1 MECIQT
7 ARVTAREVKESKMG
21 TEMMWGIGFLVVMGA
36 FIWWR
41 TKNKRGDVKGTWDK
55 RPGGGIDERR
65 R

>member
-1 MECIQT
+1 
-7 ARVTAREVKESKMG
+7 MG